1 MKNEELLKIIAN
13 HLNHIDR
20 GAQRL
25 DAKFTVFSVS
35 TYRMGSM
42 VRIDIKGAIPEEQEK
57 KNENK
62 RQ

>member
-20 GAQRL
+20 GVQKL

-42 VRIDIKGAIPEEQEK
+42 IRIDIKGAIPEEP
-57 KNENK
+57 NE
-62 RQ
+62 